1 MRWLRGLGLAL
12 LILLPACAMAGPGTP
27 RRPAAADTLRPAPL
41 DIAAPATATDW
52 LAELIPGMDYGAWFT
67 RYTGKGLSD
76 HFAAYAVAP
85 LGGTLYA
92 GFGAARPGENDGS
105 LLASSDGITI
115 TAVYTPTEQ
124 GFIDM
129 ELSDGTLYFPGPD
142 PTDVV
147 AKPDHQWNWGNFY
160 VYTPPATVI
169 KRRNLPDVIH
179 AWGEWFD
186 PASNTL
192 YTIVGAHLGDYK
204 TWTGG
209 VFSST
214 DAGANWTQLAD
225 RDQGVGEY
233 RTYDI
238 IGFHD
243 KLYVVWNDVYGD
255 PCGLAFSSDG
265 GASWTRIPEM
275 DQQTVCRTRLVLYQD
290 RLLIPRVDGAAL
302 FAVDAAGAVTAHDL
316 PGFRIADWA
325 YNYLAEDGEGRLYA
339 VADEGQILRTADLA
353 SWETLVSRDLWFI
366 TLGYW
371 PEHGWL
377 VVGDRGWDAKLW
389 VIDLAASSA
398 ITIPAAPA
406 VTITQA
412 GDAVHLDWPDVTL
425 DVAGQPADV
434 SSYLVYRGT
443 DPYFKSHVSNRIAA
457 PAASELT
464 DADIGGANV
473 IGDAAVN
480 YFYLVR
486 TVDAGGVLSANGDRV
501 GEFDFALVPGENLT
515 R

>member
-1 MRWLRGLGLAL
+1 MRWRRGLSFVLVML
-12 LILLPACAMAGPGTP
+12 LLACAAAAGPVAPRGPASADTP
-27 RRPAAADTLRPAPL
+27 RPVPL
-41 DIAAPATATDW
+41 DVAAPATATDW
-52 LAELIPGMDYGAWFT
+52 LTELIPGMDYGAWFT
-67 RYTGKGLSD
+67 DHTGNGLSD

-85 LGGTLYA
+85 LEGTLYV

-129 ELSDGTLYFPGPD
+129 DVVGDTLFFPGPD

-147 AKPDHQWNWGNFY
+147 AKPANQWDWGNFY
-160 VYTPPATVI
+160 VYTPPAAVI
-169 KRRNLPDVIH
+169 KHRNLPDVIH

-186 PASNTL
+186 PATDTL
-192 YTIVGAHLGDYK
+192 YTVVGAHLGDYK

-209 VFSST
+209 VFSSI
-214 DAGANWTQLAD
+214 DAGASWTQLAN
-225 RDQGVGEY
+225 RDQGVGQY

-238 IGFHD
+238 IGFHGR
-243 KLYVVWNDVYGD
+243 LYVIWNDVYGD
-255 PCGLAFSSDG
+255 PCGLAVRSDG
-265 GASWTRIPEM
+265 GTTWSRIPEL
-275 DQQTVCRTRLVLYQD
+275 DLQTVCRTRLVVYQD

-302 FAVDAAGAVTAHDL
+302 FAVDAAGTVTTHAL
-316 PGFRIADWA
+316 PGLRIADWA
-325 YNYLAEDGEGRLYA
+325 YNYLAEDGAGRLYA
-339 VADEGQILRTADLA
+339 VADDGRIVRTADLA
-353 SWETLVSRDLWFI
+353 TWETLVSRDLLFI

-371 PEHGWL
+371 PDRDWL
-377 VVGDRGWDAKLW
+377 LVGDRGWDARLW
-389 VIDLAASSA
+389 KIDLAASSA
-398 ITIPAAPA
+398 ITIPQAPA
-406 VTITQA
+406 VTITRN
-412 GDAVHLDWPDVTL
+412 GDTAHLDWPDVTL
-425 DVAGQPADV
+425 DVAGKLTDV
-434 SSYLVYRGT
+434 SGYLVYRST

-473 IGDAAVN
+473 IGDVAVN

-501 GEFDFALVPGENLT
+501 GEFDFALVPGE
-515 R
+515 